1 MHSFTRTRIA
11 SLLLLA
17 LLPLQA
23 AAQSPITADLVTD
36 RSFVTPGG
44 DTTLVIEITNPA
56 DSGTSVERYGGGGY
70 SSNHGQLRPYAEL
83 EMNNTCGQSLCPV
96 DSAQGFP
103 LHPGTSAQ
111 FYWNSLRISAGAPAG
126 HMIRISDIRLK
137 LSGPE
142 YRSIN
147 NVHLQRDFVA
157 IVAPAGQGDPAALN
171 ALNTTN
177 PKAGSA
183 DIKAS
188 LVLDYP
194 DTVSAGRHIEV
205 SGTLHNQGDEP
216 IAGHFIL
223 GSDRHLGSHV
233 GAFRQISC
241 RFKCQYNGQFPLNRG
256 DSIDVLFRQMYYED
270 DYLFSGNLHIKGP
283 HAIVTDSLGRTAYV
297 YADDIHINVAH
308 AGDERTP
315 AVYPAIPEREPLALI
330 SSGAPGDPLPRPVVL
345 DPNTGKHWIPLSE
358 SQGMSF
364 SQVLAE
370 TRTGGRFAGYSIA
383 NSEEVKALFLNHI
396 YASRLDYPEYALFG
410 GHKDL
415 HEVTGSLL
423 DLIGETLASI
433 HVGGQ
438 TRYARGMVADVPE
451 PGAKTV
457 TMDVRQQNGTTGI
470 FGMTGSFWLMSFGSS
485 RYEGMGTWLVKS
497 LVRTGGSQ
505 ALLSSETVDF
515 RYGQLFIS
523 SVDVDGQTYQVSF
536 RVVDK
541 HELILELVSIVDE
554 FNREP
559 AATYDV
565 QNLIL
570 QIPRLGYFVFPDD
583 TVYFDVEMVLLTDA
597 DPILFRVIRADDVE
611 G

>member
-1 MHSFTRTRIA
+1 MHPLNPIRISF
-11 SLLLLA
+11 LVLFA
-17 LLPLQA
+17 LRPFQA
-23 AAQSPITADLVTD
+23 TAQTPIIADLVTD
-36 RSFVTPGG
+36 RTHITPGSE
-44 DTTLVIEITNPA
+44 TTLVIEITNPA
-56 DSGTSVERYGGGGY
+56 DSGISVERYGGAGY
-70 SSNHGQLRPYAEL
+70 SSNHGQLQPYAEL
-83 EMNNTCGQSLCPV
+83 QVNNSCGQPLCPV
-96 DSAQGFP
+96 GSAQGFP

-111 FYWNSLRISAGAPAG
+111 FYWNTLQVSAGAPTG
-126 HMIRISDIRLK
+126 HMIRISDISLK
-137 LSGPE
+137 LTDAYS
-142 YRSIN
+142 RSIN
-147 NVHLQRDFVA
+147 DVHLQRDFVA
-157 IVAPAGQGDPAALN
+157 IVAPDGQGDPAALS

-183 DIKAS
+183 DIKAT

-194 DTVSAGRHIEV
+194 DTVSAGSHIEV

-233 GAFRQISC
+233 NAFRQVSC
-241 RFKCQYNGQFPLNRG
+241 RFKCLYNGQFPLNRG

-270 DYLFSGNLHIKGP
+270 DYLFSGNLHIQGP

-297 YADDIHINVAH
+297 YGDDIHVDVVQSGAEG
-308 AGDERTP
+308 AP

-330 SSGAPGDPLPRPVVL
+330 TSSDPSPRPVVL
-345 DPNTGKHWIPLSE
+345 DPNTGKHWIPLSA

-364 SQVLAE
+364 SQVVAE

-383 NSEEVKALFLNHI
+383 NSEEVKTLMLNHI
-396 YASRLDYPEYALFG
+396 YASGLDYPEYALFG

-415 HEVTGSLL
+415 HGVTGSLL
-423 DLIGETLASI
+423 DLLGETLASD

-438 TRYARGMVADVPE
+438 TRYALGMVADVPE

-457 TMDVRQQNGTTGI
+457 TMDVRQQNGTSGI
-470 FGMTGSFWLMSFGSS
+470 FGVTGSFWLNSFGTTQ
-485 RYEGMGTWLVKS
+485 YEGMATWLVKS
-497 LVRTGGSQ
+497 PARTGGVHAVQS
-505 ALLSSETVDF
+505 ADAVDF

-536 RVVDK
+536 RVIDK
-541 HELILELVSIVDE
+541 HDLTLELVSIVDE
-554 FNREP
+554 FSREP
-559 AATYDV
+559 AALYDV

-583 TVYFDVEMVLLTDA
+583 TVYFDVEMVLVPGTG
-597 DPILFRVIRADDVE
+597 PMQFRVVSAEDVDE
-611 G
+611 